1 MKKRTYRK
9 IPVNK
14 VRIEALLAS
23 LDGAEAVFAVDVAK
37 TDMVGAFVARDGRVV
52 MNICWKNPW
61 ENGRVLELLDELR
74 KAGVRVEAV
83 MESSGSYGDVLRYQ
97 FELRGVCVFRVSGK
111 RTHDAAEVYDGVPS
125 LHDAKSAGI
134 IAKLHL
140 DGASAPWPQAP
151 VQRRELQAAIATME
165 MYQEYEQRLV
175 HKLEG
180 WLARHW
186 PEVTAHLE
194 LTSATLMAL
203 LARIGGPQDVA
214 ARSEEARQ
222 LMLGVSHRLLSEEKI
237 EAVIDAA
244 KASVGVPLV
253 EQERIALRELASEM
267 HRALL
272 SFKKAKTRVEEMS
285 RELKPASLLA
295 PEVGKATAAVFVADV
310 GNPQEFGSANAYV
323 KAFGLNLKEK
333 SSGKQKGQ
341 LHITKR
347 GPSRARKYLW
357 LAVLRW
363 VEKDRVARAWY
374 EKKIERD
381 GGKRAKAV
389 IALMRK
395 YAKALF
401 HLARGQAL
409 QSSKLFDTSRLALA

>member
-9 IPVNK
+9 IPVNE
-14 VRIEALLAS
+14 VRPGTLVAALGGS
-23 LDGAEAVFAVDVAK
+23 QVIFAIDVAK
-37 TDMVGAFVARDGRVV
+37 TDMVASFVADDGRVLV
-52 MNICWKNPW
+52 TVRWRNPG
-61 ENGRVLELLDELR
+61 ENGVVLSLLGELGT
-74 KAGVRVEAV
+74 AGVHVEAV
-83 MESSGSYGDVLRYQ
+83 MEASGSYGDVLRYQ
-97 FELRGVCVFRVSGK
+97 LQQQGVPVFKVSGK
-111 RTHDAAEVYDGVPS
+111 RTHDSAEVYDGVPS
-125 LHDAKSAGI
+125 LHDAKCAAI

-140 DGASAPWPQAP
+140 DGLSTQWPEVP
-151 VQRRELQAAIATME
+151 PERRELHAAIGTME
-165 MYQEYEQRLV
+165 MYQEHEQRLV

-186 PEVTAHLE
+186 PELTTLID

-203 LARIGGPQDVA
+203 LARIGGPADVA
-214 ARSEEARQ
+214 EHAEKARR
-222 LMLGVSHRLLSEEKI
+222 LMRGLSHRLMSEEKI
-237 EAVIDAA
+237 EAVLTSAA
-244 KASVGVPLV
+244 TSVGVPLV
-253 EQERIALRELASEM
+253 AEERVALSELAGEA
-267 HRALL
+267 HRALRA
-272 SFKKAKTRVEEMS
+272 FKKAKARVES
-285 RELKPASLLA
+285 LSLELEPARLLA

-310 GNPQEFGSANAYV
+310 GNPVAFPSTRAFL

-333 SSGKQKGQ
+333 SSGRQRGR

-374 EKKIERD
+374 EKKVARD
-381 GGKRAKAV
+381 GGRKGKAL

-401 HLARGQAL
+401 HLARGTPLESA
-409 QSSKLFDTSRLALA
+409 KLFDTTRLALA